1 MKKLGLGMMRLPLID
16 KDDSKSVDLP
26 TVCKMVDTFLEQGF
40 TYFDTAYMY
49 HGYTSELVVK
59 EALVKRHPRESFVLA
74 SKLPSMSLREEGD
87 QERIFAEQLEK
98 CGVDY
103 FDYYLIHNLGVKN
116 YETAQ
121 KFDSFGYVSR
131 LKAEGKVKKMGF
143 SFHDSAEVLDRILTD
158 HPEVDFVQIQLNY
171 LDWEHASIQSRLC
184 HETCVRHGKPVIVM
198 EPVKGGTLAR
208 VPERVESLFSAM
220 HPDWSAAS
228 WAIRFAASQE
238 NVFMVLSGMSDMDQ
252 LLDNMSYMADFKPL
266 TEAESALL
274 PEAVRIIY
282 EDIAIAC
289 TGCAYCVEGCPKSIN
304 IPKYFELYNAEMK
317 AENKGFSVQVEYYD
331 NYTKTYGKASDCIRC
346 RKCEK
351 ACPQH
356 IRIAEA
362 LKKVAEAFEND

>member
-131 LKAEGKVKKMGF
+131 LKAEGKVRNMGL
-143 SFHDSAEVLDRILTD
+143 SFHDSAEMLDRILTE

-171 LDWEHASIQSRLC
+171 LDLDNPRIQSRAC
-184 HETCVRHGKPVIVM
+184 HEVCVKHGKPIIVM

-228 WAIRFAASQE
+228 WAIPCRAVSLVQ
-238 NVFMVLSGMSDMDQ
+238 LSTC
-252 LLDNMSYMADFKPL
+252 L
-266 TEAESALL
+266 T
-274 PEAVRIIY
+274 
-282 EDIAIAC
+282 
-289 TGCAYCVEGCPKSIN
+289 
-304 IPKYFELYNAEMK
+304 
-317 AENKGFSVQVEYYD
+317 
-331 NYTKTYGKASDCIRC
+331 
-346 RKCEK
+346 
-351 ACPQH
+351 
-356 IRIAEA
+356 
-362 LKKVAEAFEND
+362 